1 MKLLIRSA
9 MIFFVTLV
17 AAAVLVL
24 GEPAQVDVA
33 VAVSSAAGGRQEV
46 SPQQA
51 RNRREAMVIVASKMG
66 VAPR

>member
-9 MIFFVTLV
+9 MIFFGTLV

-24 GEPAQVDVA
+24 GEPAQADVA

-51 RNRREAMVIVASKMG
+51 SNRRAARVIVASKMG